1 VPALR
6 VLVLHN
12 RYRSDR
18 PSGENVV
25 VDLEIDLLR
34 EAGVDVVEYQR
45 SSDEIAGYSPRQRVA
60 LATRPIYAKDSVTA
74 VAQLIKDHRPDVV
87 HLHNPYPLLSPAVLR
102 VAHRLGVATV
112 LTAHNYRLVCA
123 KGTFFRDG
131 QRCHDCEDKV
141 LPWPAVAHACYR
153 GSRAQSMVLGTALV
167 VHRRTWRGADRFIAL
182 TPAMAD
188 FLTRSGAPADRVV
201 VKPNTVRDPGPAQS
215 GDRKDFVFAGRLSRD
230 KGVDLLMEAW
240 DQHAVG
246 SLGTLHIVGDGEL
259 RQSVAAFAARRAD
272 VKHHGIRDRGE
283 IQQLLS
289 TAAVA
294 VVPSRWDEICPMI
307 VLEAL
312 SHGCPV
318 LATANGGL
326 PYLVGGGGWVVN
338 AGVSAFS
345 AGLTLAARE
354 SAVRTTDARARY
366 VDTFAPEPTI
376 ATLVEAYES
385 ARAVGAT

>member
-1 VPALR
+1 M
-6 VLVLHN
+6 
-12 RYRSDR
+12 
-18 PSGENVV
+18 

-34 EAGVDVVEYQR
+34 DAGVEVIDYQR
-45 SSDEIAGYSPRQRVA
+45 SSDEIAGYSPRQRLA
-60 LATRPIYAKDSVTA
+60 LATRPLYARDSVAA
-74 VAQLIKDHRPDVV
+74 VAQLVKDHRPDVV

-131 QRCHDCEDKV
+131 HRCHDCEGKL
-141 LPWPAVAHACYR
+141 LPLPAVAHACYR
-153 GSRAQSMVLGTALV
+153 GSRAQSVVLGAALV

-240 DQHAVG
+240 DLHPVG
-246 SLGTLHIVGDGEL
+246 SLGTLHIVGEGEL
-259 RQSVAAFAARRAD
+259 RDSVAAFAHRRAD
-272 VKHHGIRDRGE
+272 VQHLGIRDRGE

-318 LATANGGL
+318 LATARGGL
-326 PYLVGGGGWVVN
+326 PYLVGSGGWVVDDS
-338 AGVSAFS
+338 VDAFS
-345 AGLTLAARE
+345 AGLTTAARE
-354 SAVRTTDARARY
+354 ASRRTADARARY
-366 VDTFAPEPTI
+366 VDTFAPKPTI
-376 ATLVEAYES
+376 ARLVETYEGARS
-385 ARAVGAT
+385 AGT

>member
-12 RYRSDR
+12 RYRSDQ

-34 EAGVDVVEYQR
+34 EAGVDVIEYQR
-45 SSDEIAGYSPRQRVA
+45 SSDEIADYSPRQRVT
-60 LATRPIYAKDSVTA
+60 LATRPLYAKDSVAA

-102 VAHRLGVATV
+102 VARRLGVATV

-131 QRCHDCEDKV
+131 QRCHDCEGKL
-141 LPWPAVAHACYR
+141 LPYPAVVHACYR
-153 GSRAQSMVLGTALV
+153 GSRAQSVVLGTALV

-215 GDRKDFVFAGRLSRD
+215 GDRKDFVFAGRLSRE

-240 DQHAVG
+240 DLHPVG
-246 SLGTLHIVGDGEL
+246 TLGTLHIVGEGEL
-259 RQSVAAFAARRAD
+259 RESVAAFASRRAD
-272 VKHHGIRDRGE
+272 VEHHGIRDRSE

-294 VVPSRWDEICPMI
+294 VVPSRWDEICPMV

-318 LATANGGL
+318 LATARGGL
-326 PYLVGGGGWVVN
+326 PYLVGSGGWVVDDS
-338 AGVSAFS
+338 VDAFS
-345 AGLTLAARE
+345 AGLTKAARE
-354 SAVRTTDARARY
+354 ASRRTADARARY
-366 VDTFAPEPTI
+366 VDTFAPKPTI
-376 ATLVEAYES
+376 ARLVETYEGARS
-385 ARAVGAT
+385 ADG

>member
-12 RYRSDR
+12 RYRSDQ

-25 VDLEIDLLR
+25 VDLEIELLR
-34 EAGVDVVEYQR
+34 EAGVAVIEYQR
-45 SSDEIAGYSPRQRVA
+45 SSDEIADYSPRQRVA
-60 LATRPIYAKDSVTA
+60 LATRPFYARDSVAA
-74 VAQLIKDHRPDVV
+74 VSQIIKEHRPDVV
-87 HLHNPYPLLSPAVLR
+87 HLHNPYPLLSPAVLG

-131 QRCHDCEDKV
+131 QRCRDCEEKT
-141 LPWPAVAHACYR
+141 LPLPAVAHACYR
-153 GSRAQSMVLGTALV
+153 GSRAQSAVMGTALV

-188 FLTRSGAPADRVV
+188 FLTRSGAPANRIV

-215 GDRKDFVFAGRLSRD
+215 GGRKDFVFAGRLSSE
-230 KGVDLLMEAW
+230 KGVDLLMQAW
-240 DQHAVG
+240 DRHPIG
-246 SLGTLHIVGDGEL
+246 SLGTLRIVGDGEL
-259 RQSVAAFAARRAD
+259 RADVAAFAERRSD
-272 VKHHGIRDRGE
+272 VEHLGIRDRGE

-289 TAAVA
+289 QAAVA

-326 PYLVGGGGWVVN
+326 PYLVGAGGWI
-338 AGVSAFS
+338 VSEEVGAFS
-345 AGLTLAARE
+345 VGLASAASE
-354 SAVRTTDARARY
+354 ASSRTATARARY
-366 VDTFAPEPTI
+366 SDTFAPTPTI
-376 ATLVEAYES
+376 AKLVETYES
-385 ARAVGAT
+385 ARSVGT

>member
-12 RYRSDR
+12 RYRSDQ

-34 EAGVDVVEYQR
+34 DAGVEVFDYQR
-45 SSDEIAGYSPRQRVA
+45 SSDEIAEYSPRQRLA
-60 LATRPIYAKDSVTA
+60 LATRPLYARDSVAA
-74 VAQLIKDHRPDVV
+74 VAQLVKDHRPDVV
-87 HLHNPYPLLSPAVLR
+87 HLHNPYPLLSPAVLH

-131 QRCHDCEDKV
+131 RRCHDCEDKV

-153 GSRAQSMVLGTALV
+153 GSRAQSAVLGTALV

-182 TPAMAD
+182 TPAMAE

-240 DQHAVG
+240 DLHPVG
-246 SLGTLHIVGDGEL
+246 TLGTLRIVGDGEL
-259 RQSVAAFAARRAD
+259 REAVAAFASRRSD
-272 VKHHGIRDRGE
+272 VQHLGIRDREE

-318 LATANGGL
+318 LATASGGL
-326 PYLVGGGGWVVN
+326 PYLVGDGGWIVD

-345 AGLTLAARE
+345 AGLILAARE
-354 SAVRTTDARARY
+354 ASTRTATARARY
-366 VDTFAPEPTI
+366 VDTFAPEPTV
-376 ATLVEAYES
+376 AALLAAYE
-385 ARAVGAT
+385 AAQER